1 MAIYLKVLST
11 GFVGLRMA
19 IYLKVLST
27 GFVGLRM
34 AIYLKVLST
43 GFVGLRMAIYLKV
56 LSTGFVGLRMA
67 IYLKVTKHR
76 FCRFKDGNISQ
87 TSIKSLLNYG
97 NALKGRHK
105 INSSMHCTFLLI
117 NFTIWVSEFV

>member
-34 AIYLKVLST
+34 AISQGLST
-43 GFVGLRMAIYLKV
+43 G
-56 LSTGFVGLRMA
+56 VGLRMA

-87 TSIKSLLNYG
+87 G
-97 NALKGRHK
+97 D
-105 INSSMHCTFLLI
+105 
-117 NFTIWVSEFV
+117 